1 MKVITFLNEK
11 GGVGKTTLA
20 TYLAVGLA
28 LRGQRVLLMDT
39 DAQANATISLGI
51 PKAPGFHD
59 LIVRGQAWADVLV
72 RVAQDTAPV
81 LFCLPSDFETASV
94 ATKLSSSAVVRRRLM
109 EVEDLFD
116 VVVIDTQPNP
126 TQVHEAI
133 CFATDYLIFPT
144 DCESF
149 SAWHGL
155 PDSIEHT
162 QQLRNDA
169 ASIGLDV
176 AQIGGIVPNKY
187 RNGVSLH
194 DHFVQSLRNKY
205 GALVWEPI
213 PLRTALP
220 ESQLVQEFIYTGS
233 GAGLDVTASLW
244 GFVDQAMMMLGVT
257 YEQA

>member
-39 DAQANATISLGI
+39 DAQGNATIALGVT
-51 PKAPGFHD
+51 KAPGFHD
-59 LIVRGQAWADVLV
+59 LIVRGQSWESVLV
-72 RVAQDTAPV
+72 RVPQDIAPV

-94 ATKLSSSAVVRRRLM
+94 ASKLSSSAVVRRRLM
-109 EVEDLFD
+109 ELDGTFD

-162 QQLRNDA
+162 QQLRRDA

-187 RNGVSLH
+187 RSGVSLH
-194 DHFVQSLRNKY
+194 EHFVNSLRGKY
-205 GALVWEPI
+205 GALIWEPI

-220 ESQLVQEFIYTGS
+220 ESQLVQEFIYTGAGS
-233 GAGLDVTASLW
+233 GLDVTESLW
-244 GFVDQAMMMLGVT
+244 GFVGQAMTMLGVKH
-257 YEQA
+257 EQA